1 MSYPPRATEEWKTAM
16 RQAGYRRAEQIATF
30 HFSRLADPCG
40 DRMAAERA
48 YRALLED
55 LPDSREALEGLAFLL
70 QLQGRRREALAYR
83 HRLLQ
88 LHAQALGVAQTAQRE
103 AADYLLAAET
113 GDVQPAKSPP
123 AYVEGLFD
131 NYAGSFD
138 GHLRDRLHYRGPEL
152 LWQLFVAHRAQAG
165 ADLDVLDLGCGTGL
179 AGLAFKP
186 CARRLDGID
195 LSQKMLDLAADR
207 GIYDQLDRGDIGA
220 LLRTRSVHYDLV
232 IAADVL
238 AYFGDLQPL
247 LSAVHSVLKENGLF
261 VFSVEKGA
269 SPGYR
274 LCGTGRYQHSEDYV
288 RDCARRV
295 GLDVVAS
302 AEEVLREQLGQP
314 VIACVMLLR
323 RTD

>member
-1 MSYPPRATEEWKTAM
+1 MSYPPRAIEKWKTAM
-16 RQAGYRRAEQIATF
+16 RQAGYERADQLATF
-30 HFSRLADPCG
+30 HFSRLADPSG
-40 DRMAAERA
+40 DRRAAECA
-48 YRALLED
+48 YRALLAD
-55 LPDSREALEGLAFLL
+55 RPDSREALEGLAFLL
-70 QLQGRRREALAYR
+70 HLQGRRREALPYR
-83 HRLLQ
+83 RRLLR
-88 LHAQALGVAQTAQRE
+88 LHAQEIGVARASQRE

-113 GDVQPAKSPP
+113 GDEQPSKSPP
-123 AYVEGLFD
+123 GYVEGLFD
-131 NYAGSFD
+131 NYAGGFD
-138 GHLRDRLHYRGPEL
+138 GHLRNQLRYRGPEL
-152 LWQLFVAHRAQAG
+152 LWQMFVAHRAEAS

-207 GIYDQLDRGDIGA
+207 GIYDRLDRGDIVA
-220 LLRTRSVHYDLV
+220 LLRARSVHYGLV

-247 LSAVHSVLKENGLF
+247 FLAVRSVLEQQGLF
-261 VFSVEKGA
+261 IFSVEKGS

-274 LCGTGRYQHSEDYV
+274 LCGTGRYRHSDDYV

-314 VIACVMLLR
+314 VIAWVMLLR
-323 RTD
+323 RAD